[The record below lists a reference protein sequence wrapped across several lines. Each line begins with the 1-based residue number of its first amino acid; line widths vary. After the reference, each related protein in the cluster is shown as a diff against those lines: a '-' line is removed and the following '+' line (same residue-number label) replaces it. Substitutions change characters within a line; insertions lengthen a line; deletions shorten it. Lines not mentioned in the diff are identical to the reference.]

1 MQKDELPS
9 EQLTNFLNFIDAC
22 ISRYRYAFD
31 NVGQEDKRLQDL
43 LHEIEFASNKAERN
57 KAATRLQRSRR
68 IRRENKD
75 EAKLYEKIA
84 KFFEDKGNKD
94 ALNRLRQLL
103 GQQRKEEEYL
113 SSNRTYNPRIKNNP

>member
-22 ISRYRYAFD
+22 ISRYKYAFD

-43 LHEIEFASNKAERN
+43 LHEIEFAPNKAERN
-57 KAATRLQRSRR
+57 KIATKLQRSRR

-75 EAKLYEKIA
+75 EVKLYEKIA
-84 KFFEDKGNKD
+84 KFFEDKRNKD
-94 ALNRLRQLL
+94 ALNQLRQLL
-103 GQQRKEEEYL
+103 GQQRKEEEYIF
-113 SSNRTYNPRIKNNP
+113 SDRTYKPRIEK

>member
-1 MQKDELPS
+1 MQKDGLPS
-9 EQLTNFLNFIDAC
+9 EQLTDFLNFIDAC
-22 ISRYRYAFD
+22 ISRYIYAFD

-57 KAATRLQRSRR
+57 KAATKLQHSRR

-84 KFFEDKGNKD
+84 KFFEEKENRN

-113 SSNRTYNPRIKNNP
+113 SSTRTYNPRVEK

>member
-1 MQKDELPS
+1 M
-9 EQLTNFLNFIDAC
+9 
-22 ISRYRYAFD
+22 
-31 NVGQEDKRLQDL
+31 

-57 KAATRLQRSRR
+57 KVATKLQHSRR

-75 EAKLYEKIA
+75 EVKLYEKIA
-84 KFFEDKGNKD
+84 KFFEDKENKA

-113 SSNRTYNPRIKNNP
+113 SSNRTYNPRVEK

>member
-9 EQLTNFLNFIDAC
+9 EELTGFLNFIDAC

-57 KAATRLQRSRR
+57 KAATKLQHSRR

-84 KFFEDKGNKD
+84 KFFEEKENRN
-94 ALNRLRQLL
+94 ALNRLRPLL
-103 GQQRKEEEYL
+103 GQQRKEEDYL
-113 SSNRTYNPRIKNNP
+113 SSNRTYSPRVEK

>member
-22 ISRYRYAFD
+22 IGRYKYAFD

-43 LHEIEFASNKAERN
+43 LHEIEFAPNKAERN
-57 KAATRLQRSRR
+57 KIATKLQRSRR

-84 KFFEDKGNKD
+84 KFFEDKRNKD
-94 ALNRLRQLL
+94 ALNQLRQLL
-103 GQQRKEEEYL
+103 GQQRKEEEYIF
-113 SSNRTYNPRIKNNP
+113 SDRTYKPRIEK